1 MPHATSAVDIQ
12 DVQDDLLIQQVLDP
26 ENTSFDVTRELE
38 PGDKADDAVD
48 YGDLSDDDLA
58 DDEELSKSNQYAM
71 RQDDPVDEIP
81 NGSTQENMQ
90 QLTGSDDGL
99 PDNFDDLFGEL
110 PQSPTDR
117 GPILDDQS
125 DRSPQAHER
134 PFVPAQNADDRDEYH
149 QRPLFQ
155 SPNDWQMVEN
165 DEPPLQALD
174 AQAMSKDEKMQQY
187 LISLSTQGNGT
198 QDSLPGL
205 VDNQAPSRDLASLWP
220 KFERDSVPRF
230 MDLLPLKRSYYVGKT
245 PLKQPRPVHPTK
257 LNLDIAVDQEKQFR
271 LSSGTSRRF
280 EDEEC
285 HGIIKVLPPK
295 VSEQEGANDSPLH
308 SESDDGPVGGVTWQD
323 LQIICEDWDSQSL
336 IGSSVAGSTA
346 SHDDLSPQLDKNG
359 HPDFANE
366 DLWELPVAKRR
377 KTDHGYGRLLRT
389 HQFSLPA
396 LHDPSITTSKIA
408 QSVTLNL
415 NDQKL
420 LVENTRTV
428 DGARQSTRPDP
439 KTKISLSQ
447 RYNISND
454 EAYDLLKENHQSKIR
469 SNLGNPQIEHSL
481 PAVRL
486 QWPYYKTS
494 LEKQEARSF
503 HRPVMSFH
511 KNEKIL
517 FSKPRFVKR
526 KHLKGKDTHS
536 LFGTTQELSLGDNSS
551 VLLLEYSEEFPTI
564 MSNFGMGSR
573 IINYYRRKSPEDS
586 SRPKLEIGETNLL
599 MPQDK
604 SPFSMFG
611 HIDPGEISPALY
623 NGMYKAPLFTQQ
635 PKNNDFVVVRNTT
648 GVHGP
653 YWYIRTIEHIRV
665 VGQEFP
671 SVDVPG
677 PHSRKVTT
685 AAKNRLKMISYRL
698 LRRSKTHKIK
708 VSAVTKH
715 FADSTD
721 MQNRQKMKEF
731 MQFDKTGKEWEMR
744 AGEAIPDEESIRTMV
759 KPEDVCL
766 LESMQV
772 GQQHLQDAGFGK
784 GDDDAE
790 GDAAN
795 QGRVTEQLLAPWFT
809 TRNFQNAVQGKAML
823 ELHGEGDPSGRGEAF
838 SFIKTS
844 MKGGFKAMG
853 ESVEDRL
860 DAKKMKELGGHSYNV
875 ARQQKSYEES
885 IRRIWESQ
893 KQSLSSTQE
902 HSDAEKDEGDV
913 DDEEEPPNEV
923 RTPRSEAQTPASF
936 RRKDD
941 DTMSQF
947 SKMSSSSQAGR
958 VLKITRKIPI
968 GNGAFD
974 EKSETVRDARI
985 IRQYQRRK
993 KAQGLANINLN
1004 DAKPTGNAELD
1015 RIAEQAVAEELARLE
1030 RNKDRRLARDKQK
1043 GGRDGDAA
1051 DIPGSPASVV
1061 RPPGKSAGTQRKCAN
1076 CGQVGHIKTNK
1087 NIPPPM
1093 RLLFAAVA
1101 ALSVATVNGQSSSA
1115 TSAAASPAGSSAAVV
1130 PGTSTYTYFG
1140 CYNETTG
1147 DSATGNRRALADGS
1161 MVLSLHSIVLITHS
1175 GKG

>member
-1 MPHATSAVDIQ
+1 MPHATSTLDTQ

-26 ENTSFDVTRELE
+26 ENTSFDVSRELE
-38 PGDKADDAVD
+38 PGEKAEDAVD

-58 DDEELSKSNQYAM
+58 EDEEAA
-71 RQDDPVDEIP
+71 
-81 NGSTQENMQ
+81 GSTQHEAGQDDFMFDSLNGLTHEDKQ
-90 QLTGSDDGL
+90 QATDGDGEL
-99 PDNFDDLFGEL
+99 PDDFDDLFGGM
-110 PQSPTDR
+110 PQSPTEKAQ
-117 GPILDDQS
+117 GLDDVS
-125 DRSPQAHER
+125 DISPQNHMKSFDSVETA
-134 PFVPAQNADDRDEYH
+134 NARDEYH

-155 SPNDWQMVEN
+155 SSVDWHTSDSHQP
-165 DEPPLQALD
+165 PPLHALD

-187 LISLSTQGNGT
+187 LISMSTQGVGT
-198 QDSLPGL
+198 QDSLMDL
-205 VDNQAPSRDLASLWP
+205 VDTQAHARDLASLWP

-230 MDLLPLKRSYYVGKT
+230 MDLLPLKRSYYVGKK
-245 PLKQPRPVHPTK
+245 PLKQPKPVHPTK
-257 LNLDIAVDQEKQFR
+257 LNLEIAMDQEKLFK
-271 LSSGTSRRF
+271 LSSGPSRKF
-280 EDEEC
+280 DDDEGQ
-285 HGIIKVLPPK
+285 GIVKILPPK
-295 VSEQEGANDSPLH
+295 LSEQESADDAPLH
-308 SESDDGPVGGVTWQD
+308 SDSDNEPVVGGVTWQD
-323 LQIICEDWDSQSL
+323 LQIVCEDWDCRSFS
-336 IGSSVAGSTA
+336 GSTA
-346 SHDDLSPQLDKNG
+346 AGSIGSYDDMGTQAYG
-359 HPDFANE
+359 HGDPDSTGE
-366 DLWELPVAKRR
+366 DHWDMPVAKRQ
-377 KTDHGYGRLLRT
+377 KTGHEYGALLST

-396 LHDPSITTSKIA
+396 LQDPAYVTSRIA

-415 NDQKL
+415 NDPKI
-420 LVENTRTV
+420 LVESTRTV
-428 DGARQSTRPDP
+428 DSLRESTKRSNPN
-439 KTKISLSQ
+439 TKPPLSQ

-454 EAYDLLKENHQSKIR
+454 DAYDLLKENHQSKIR
-469 SNLGNPQIEHSL
+469 SNLGNPQVEHSL

-486 QWPYYKTS
+486 QWPYYKTR

-511 KNEKIL
+511 RNEKIL
-517 FSKPRFVKR
+517 FSKPRYVKR
-526 KHLKGKDTHS
+526 KHLKGRDTHS
-536 LFGTTQELSLGDNSS
+536 LFGNTHDLSLGDNSS

-623 NGMYKAPLFTQQ
+623 NAMYKAPLFTQQ
-635 PKNNDFVVVRNTT
+635 PKSNDFVVVRNTT
-648 GVHGP
+648 GVLGP
-653 YWYIRTIEHIRV
+653 SWYIRAIEHVRV

-698 LRRSKTHKIK
+698 LRKSKTHKIK

-744 AGEAIPDEESIRTMV
+744 SGEAIPDEESIRTMV

-809 TRNFQNAVQGKAML
+809 TRNFLNAVQGKAML

-860 DAKKMKELGGHSYNV
+860 DTKKMKELGGHSYNV
-875 ARQQKSYEES
+875 ARQQRSYEES
-885 IRRIWESQ
+885 IRRIWEAQ

-902 HSDAEKDEGDV
+902 HSDVEKDDAGV
-913 DDEEEPPNEV
+913 DDDEDVQAEV
-923 RTPRSEAQTPASF
+923 RTPRSEAQTLASF

-941 DTMSQF
+941 ETMSQF
-947 SKMSSSSQAGR
+947 SKISSGSQAGR
-958 VLKITRKIPI
+958 VLKITRRIPLPD
-968 GNGAFD
+968 GTFN
-974 EKSETVRDARI
+974 EVQETIRDPSI
-985 IRQYQRRK
+985 IRQYQRKK

-1015 RIAEQAVAEELARLE
+1015 RLAQQAVAEELARLE

-1043 GGRDGDAA
+1043 GVRDGDVA
-1051 DIPGSPASVV
+1051 DAPGSPSSVA
-1061 RPPGKSAGTQRKCAN
+1061 RPAAKSAGTQRKCAN

-1087 NIPPPM
+1087 
-1093 RLLFAAVA
+1093 
-1101 ALSVATVNGQSSSA
+1101 
-1115 TSAAASPAGSSAAVV
+1115 
-1130 PGTSTYTYFG
+1130 
-1140 CYNETTG
+1140 
-1147 DSATGNRRALADGS
+1147 
-1161 MVLSLHSIVLITHS
+1161 
-1175 GKG
+1175 K

>member
-1 MPHATSAVDIQ
+1 MPHATSVADSQ

-38 PGDKADDAVD
+38 PGEKADDAVD

-58 DDEELSKSNQYAM
+58 DDEEASRSTHHAV
-71 RQDDPVDEIP
+71 RQDDMIYETQNGLTHEDNQQATNFDDE
-81 NGSTQENMQ
+81 
-90 QLTGSDDGL
+90 L
-99 PDNFDDLFGEL
+99 PDDFDDLFGGL
-110 PQSPTDR
+110 PHSPTDR
-117 GPILDDQS
+117 AQLLDDKS
-125 DRSPQAHER
+125 DPSLPVHEK
-134 PFVPAQNADDRDEYH
+134 PFESAENADVQDEYQ

-155 SPNDWQMVEN
+155 SSADWHTADQN
-165 DEPPLQALD
+165 QPPPLQALD
-174 AQAMSKDEKMQQY
+174 AQAMSKEEKMQQY
-187 LISLSTQGNGT
+187 LISMSTQGLGT
-198 QDSLPGL
+198 QDSLLDPAET
-205 VDNQAPSRDLASLWP
+205 QAHTRDLASLWP

-230 MDLLPLKRSYYVGKT
+230 MDLLPLKRSYYVGKK
-245 PLKQPRPVHPTK
+245 PLKQPKPVHPTK

-271 LSSGTSRRF
+271 LSSGTSRRV
-280 EDEEC
+280 EDEE
-285 HGIIKVLPPK
+285 GQGVIRILPPK
-295 VSEQEGANDSPLH
+295 VSDQEGAEDSPLH
-308 SESDDGPVGGVTWQD
+308 SDSDDEPVGGVTWQD
-323 LQIICEDWDSQSL
+323 LQIVCEDWDTRSL
-336 IGSSVAGSTA
+336 LGSTA
-346 SHDDLSPQLDKNG
+346 PGSVASYDDLDPLVDGNSGPDSANG
-359 HPDFANE
+359 
-366 DLWELPVAKRR
+366 DLWDLPAPKRR
-377 KTDHGYGRLLRT
+377 KIGHGYGGLLQT
-389 HQFSLPA
+389 HQFSLSA
-396 LHDPSITTSKIA
+396 LHDPSYVTSKIA

-415 NDQKL
+415 NDSKL
-420 LVENTRTV
+420 LIESTRTV
-428 DGARQSTRPDP
+428 DGQRQSTIRSSP
-439 KTKISLSQ
+439 KTKMSLSQ

-469 SNLGNPQIEHSL
+469 SNLGNPQVEHSL

-486 QWPYYKTS
+486 QWPYYKTR

-511 KNEKIL
+511 KMEKIL
-517 FSKPRFVKR
+517 FSKPRHVKR
-526 KHLKGKDTHS
+526 KHLKGRDTHS
-536 LFGTTQELSLGDNSS
+536 LFGTTQDLSLGDNSS

-573 IINYYRRKSPEDS
+573 IINYYRRKNPEDS

-653 YWYIRTIEHIRV
+653 SWYIRTVEHVRV

-698 LRRSKTHKIK
+698 LRKSKTHKIK
-708 VSAVTKH
+708 VSAVTRH

-744 AGEAIPDEESIRTMV
+744 SGEAIPDEESIRTMV

-809 TRNFQNAVQGKAML
+809 TRNFLNAVQGKAML

-875 ARQQKSYEES
+875 ARQQRSYEES
-885 IRRIWESQ
+885 IRRIWEAQ

-902 HSDAEKDEGDV
+902 HSDAEKDDEGVEV
-913 DDEEEPPNEV
+913 DEDPQTEV
-923 RTPRSEAQTPASF
+923 RTPRSEAPTPASI
-936 RRKDD
+936 RRRDD

-958 VLKITRKIPI
+958 VLKITRRIPL
-968 GNGAFD
+968 GDGTFN
-974 EKSETVRDARI
+974 EVHETVRDARI
-985 IRQYQRRK
+985 IRQYQKRK

-1004 DAKPTGNAELD
+1004 DAKPTGNAEVD
-1015 RIAEQAVAEELARLE
+1015 RLAQQAVAEELARLE

-1043 GGRDGDAA
+1043 GARDGDTA
-1051 DIPGSPASVV
+1051 DGPGSPSSAA
-1061 RPPGKSAGTQRKCAN
+1061 RPSGKSAGTQRKCAN

-1087 NIPPPM
+1087 
-1093 RLLFAAVA
+1093 
-1101 ALSVATVNGQSSSA
+1101 
-1115 TSAAASPAGSSAAVV
+1115 
-1130 PGTSTYTYFG
+1130 
-1140 CYNETTG
+1140 
-1147 DSATGNRRALADGS
+1147 
-1161 MVLSLHSIVLITHS
+1161 
-1175 GKG
+1175 K

>member
-1 MPHATSAVDIQ
+1 MPHATSASDAQ

-26 ENTSFDVTRELE
+26 ENTTFDVSRDLE
-38 PGDKADDAVD
+38 PGEKADDAVD

-58 DDEELSKSNQYAM
+58 DDEETSRSIHPKTQQNDLSYETLDSLPYEDNNQTTDVNGEL
-71 RQDDPVDEIP
+71 QDD
-81 NGSTQENMQ
+81 
-90 QLTGSDDGL
+90 
-99 PDNFDDLFGEL
+99 FDDLFEGIAQ
-110 PQSPTDR
+110 PPTDKAQ
-117 GPILDDQS
+117 PVEDES
-125 DRSPQAHER
+125 DSSQQAYLGSFESQQ
-134 PFVPAQNADDRDEYH
+134 VADTQNEYH

-155 SPNDWQMVEN
+155 SSVDWRTANGDQ
-165 DEPPLQALD
+165 PRPLRALD
-174 AQAMSKDEKMQQY
+174 AQPMSEDEKMQQY
-187 LISLSTQGNGT
+187 LISMSTQGVGT
-198 QDSLPGL
+198 QHSRLNL
-205 VDNQAPSRDLASLWP
+205 VDTQAHARDLSSLWP
-220 KFERDSVPRF
+220 KFEPDSVPRF
-230 MDLLPLKRSYYVGKT
+230 MDLLPLKRSSYIGKK

-257 LNLDIAVDQEKQFR
+257 LSLELALDQEKNFR
-271 LSSGTSRRF
+271 LSAGPGRKF
-280 EDEEC
+280 DDEERQA
-285 HGIIKVLPPK
+285 IIKIMPPNM
-295 VSEQEGANDSPLH
+295 SEEDSAEDAPML
-308 SESDDGPVGGVTWQD
+308 SESEGEPIGDVTWQD
-323 LQIICEDWDSQSL
+323 LQIVCEDWDSWNLPDSPGL
-336 IGSSVAGSTA
+336 RSSA
-346 SHDDLSPQLDKNG
+346 SIDEIDQRARSDRDHSGTENDEYPDLT
-359 HPDFANE
+359 F
-366 DLWELPVAKRR
+366 AKRR
-377 KTDHGYGRLLRT
+377 KIDHDYGMLLHT
-389 HQFSLPA
+389 HQFMLPSLQDPA
-396 LHDPSITTSKIA
+396 YATSKIA

-415 NDQKL
+415 NDPRI
-420 LVENTRTV
+420 LVEKTCPGDKGRDN
-428 DGARQSTRPDP
+428 ARRSSLKPRL
-439 KTKISLSQ
+439 SLSQ
-447 RYNISND
+447 KYNVSND

-469 SNLGNPQIEHSL
+469 SNLGNPHVEHTL
-481 PAVRL
+481 PAIRL
-486 QWPYYKTS
+486 QWPYYKTR

-511 KNEKIL
+511 RNEKIL
-517 FSKPRFVKR
+517 FSKPRYVKR

-536 LFGTTQELSLGDNSS
+536 LFGNTHDLSLGDNSS

-586 SRPKLEIGETNLL
+586 SRPKLDIGETNLL

-635 PKNNDFVVVRNTT
+635 PKSSDFVVVRNTT
-648 GVHGP
+648 GVYGP
-653 YWYIRTIEHIRV
+653 SWFIRAVEHVRV

-698 LRRSKTHKIK
+698 LRKSKTHKIK

-744 AGEAIPDEESIRTMV
+744 AGETIPDEESIRTMV

-809 TRNFQNAVQGKAML
+809 TRNFLNAVQGKAML

-860 DAKKMKELGGHSYNV
+860 DTKKMKELGGHSYNV
-875 ARQQKSYEES
+875 ARQQRSYEES
-885 IRRIWESQ
+885 IRRIWEAQ

-902 HSDAEKDEGDV
+902 HSDMEKDDAGV
-913 DDEEEPPNEV
+913 DDDEDLQGEV
-923 RTPRSEAQTPASF
+923 RTPRSEAPTPASF

-941 DTMSQF
+941 ETMSQISKF
-947 SKMSSSSQAGR
+947 SSGSQAGR
-958 VLKITRKIPI
+958 VLKITRKIPLPD
-968 GNGAFD
+968 GTYD
-974 EKSETVRDARI
+974 EVSETIRNPRV
-985 IRQYQRRK
+985 IRQYQRKK

-1004 DAKPTGNAELD
+1004 EAKPTGIVELD
-1015 RIAEQAVAEELARLE
+1015 RLAQQAVADELARLE

-1043 GGRDGDAA
+1043 GARDHDTA
-1051 DIPGSPASVV
+1051 DSPLSPSSAS
-1061 RPPGKSAGTQRKCAN
+1061 RPPAKSAGTQRKCAN

-1087 NIPPPM
+1087 
-1093 RLLFAAVA
+1093 
-1101 ALSVATVNGQSSSA
+1101 
-1115 TSAAASPAGSSAAVV
+1115 
-1130 PGTSTYTYFG
+1130 
-1140 CYNETTG
+1140 
-1147 DSATGNRRALADGS
+1147 
-1161 MVLSLHSIVLITHS
+1161 
-1175 GKG
+1175 K

>member
-1 MPHATSAVDIQ
+1 MPHATSAADTQ

-38 PGDKADDAVD
+38 PGEKANDAID

-58 DDEELSKSNQYAM
+58 DDEEASRLTQHVV
-71 RQDDPVDEIP
+71 RQDDMIYETP
-81 NGSTQENMQ
+81 NGLTHEDNQ
-90 QLTGSDDGL
+90 QVTGFDDEL
-99 PDNFDDLFGEL
+99 PDDFDDLFGGL

-117 GPILDDQS
+117 AHLLNDKS
-125 DRSPQAHER
+125 DRSPRVHER
-134 PFVPAQNADDRDEYH
+134 LFESTENADVRDEYQ

-155 SPNDWQMVEN
+155 SSVDWHTADSNQP
-165 DEPPLQALD
+165 PPLQALD

-187 LISLSTQGNGT
+187 LISMSTQGIGT
-198 QDSLPGL
+198 QDSLLGPA
-205 VDNQAPSRDLASLWP
+205 DTQAHAQDLASLWP

-230 MDLLPLKRSYYVGKT
+230 MDLLPLKRSYYVGKK
-245 PLKQPRPVHPTK
+245 PLKQPKPVYPTK
-257 LNLDIAVDQEKQFR
+257 LNLDIAVDQEKQFK
-271 LSSGTSRRF
+271 LSSGTSRRVD
-280 EDEEC
+280 DEEC
-285 HGIIKVLPPK
+285 YGVIKILPPK
-295 VSEQEGANDSPLH
+295 VSDQEGAEDSPLH
-308 SESDDGPVGGVTWQD
+308 SESDDEPVGGVTWQD
-323 LQIICEDWDSQSL
+323 LQIVCEDWDTQSL
-336 IGSSVAGSTA
+336 LGSTAAGSTA
-346 SHDDLSPQLDKNG
+346 SYDDLDPRIDRKG
-359 HPDFANE
+359 GPDSASG
-366 DLWELPVAKRR
+366 DLWDLPVPKRR
-377 KTDHGYGRLLRT
+377 KIGHEYEGLLRT

-396 LHDPSITTSKIA
+396 LHDPSHMTSKIA

-415 NDQKL
+415 NDSKL
-420 LVENTRTV
+420 LVESTRTIE
-428 DGARQSTRPDP
+428 GARQSTVRSSP

-469 SNLGNPQIEHSL
+469 SNLGNPQVEHSL

-486 QWPYYKTS
+486 QWPYYKTR

-517 FSKPRFVKR
+517 FSKPRHVKR
-526 KHLKGKDTHS
+526 KHLKGRDTHS

-573 IINYYRRKSPEDS
+573 IINYYRRRNPEDS

-604 SPFSMFG
+604 SPFSIFG

-653 YWYIRTIEHIRV
+653 SWYIRTIEHVRV

-698 LRRSKTHKIK
+698 LRKSKTHKIK

-744 AGEAIPDEESIRTMV
+744 SGEAIPDEESIRTMV

-809 TRNFQNAVQGKAML
+809 TRNFLNAVQGKAML

-875 ARQQKSYEES
+875 ARQQRSYEES
-885 IRRIWESQ
+885 IRRIWEAQ

-902 HSDAEKDEGDV
+902 HSDVEKDDAGV
-913 DDEEEPPNEV
+913 DDDEDPQGEV
-923 RTPRSEAQTPASF
+923 RTPRSEAPTPASF

-947 SKMSSSSQAGR
+947 SKMSSGSQAGR
-958 VLKITRKIPI
+958 MLKITRRIPH
-968 GNGAFD
+968 GDGTFD
-974 EKSETVRDARI
+974 EVHETVRDARI
-985 IRQYQRRK
+985 IRQYQKRK

-1015 RIAEQAVAEELARLE
+1015 RLAQQAVAEELARLE

-1043 GGRDGDAA
+1043 GARDGDTA
-1051 DIPGSPASVV
+1051 DGSGSPSSVA
-1061 RPPGKSAGTQRKCAN
+1061 RPPTKSAGTQRKCAN

-1087 NIPPPM
+1087 
-1093 RLLFAAVA
+1093 
-1101 ALSVATVNGQSSSA
+1101 
-1115 TSAAASPAGSSAAVV
+1115 
-1130 PGTSTYTYFG
+1130 
-1140 CYNETTG
+1140 
-1147 DSATGNRRALADGS
+1147 
-1161 MVLSLHSIVLITHS
+1161 
-1175 GKG
+1175 K